1 MDLTELK
8 ADMDERFGDVDQRFA
23 QVDQRFARV
32 DDRFQ
37 ELIDLILSEGERT
50 RRHFDVVA
58 EQMKSERNFAIDKAV
73 AVDERTGRLTASNA
87 ADHVEFSARLDD
99 HEARLAE
106 LEQKPAVD
114 PD

>member
-1 MDLTELK
+1 MDLAELK
-8 ADMDERFGDVDQRFA
+8 ADMDERFGD
-23 QVDQRFARV
+23 VDQRFARV

-37 ELIDLILSEGERT
+37 ELIDLILSEGEKT

-58 EQMKSERNFAIDKAV
+58 EQMKSERNLAIDKAV

-99 HEARLAE
+99 HEARLTDLE
-106 LEQKPAVD
+106 LKPRGS
-114 PD
+114 